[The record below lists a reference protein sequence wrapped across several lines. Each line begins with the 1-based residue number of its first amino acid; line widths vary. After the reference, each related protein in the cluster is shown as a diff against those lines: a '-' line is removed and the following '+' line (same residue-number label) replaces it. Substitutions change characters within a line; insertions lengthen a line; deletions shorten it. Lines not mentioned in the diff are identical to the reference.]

1 MNNKNFV
8 LGLALGFAIAINAAN
23 LSVIFYYLVTKGNP
37 LFVFAGALAVLAA
50 FFHAALCDKTLRGAN
65 D

>member
-1 MNNKNFV
+1 MNNKNSVFGLV
-8 LGLALGFAIAINAAN
+8 LVFAIAINAAN
-23 LSVIFYYLVTKGNP
+23 LSVIFYYLVTEGNP

-50 FFHAALCDKTLRGAN
+50 FFHAVLCDKTLRGAN

>member
-1 MNNKNFV
+1 MNNKSFV
-8 LGLALGFAIAINAAN
+8 FGLVLGFAIAINAVN

-50 FFHAALCDKTLRGAN
+50 FFHAALYDKTLRG
-65 D
+65 DSD